1 MNMDTNKINDL
12 AKILRQNQLTKLD
25 LTEGDTRIVLEAGGR
40 QAVVEMPVVSVENI
54 AEVPVAEVPS
64 VEKAEAPAGVEQKS
78 PLVGTVYLAPQAGAE
93 PFVQVGDK
101 VKKGDVL
108 CIVESMKMFNN
119 IEAELEGT
127 IAELAA
133 RFDMTAEMIVAFI
146 DGLNASL
153 EEQFDMET
161 LAEDTKVC
169 INIDFEKLYK
179 LMIEYKAEHLS
190 NLPQWDSIY
199 DAETRKHFALEQK
212 KSKTIVKGEKIGR
225 NDPCPCGSG
234 KKYKKCCGRNA

>member
-1 MNMDTNKINDL
+1 MDTNKINDL

-54 AEVPVAEVPS
+54 AEVPS

-127 IAELAA
+127 IAAVCV
-133 RFDMTAEMIVAFI
+133 DNGQIVEFGQPLVRI
-146 DGLNASL
+146 LPEK
-153 EEQFDMET
+153 EE
-161 LAEDTKVC
+161 
-169 INIDFEKLYK
+169 N
-179 LMIEYKAEHLS
+179 
-190 NLPQWDSIY
+190 
-199 DAETRKHFALEQK
+199 
-212 KSKTIVKGEKIGR
+212 
-225 NDPCPCGSG
+225 
-234 KKYKKCCGRNA
+234 

>member
-127 IAELAA
+127 IAAVCVDNGQIVEFGHGFCHCRGNAVVFLLCRLCCFAVRADFKGDIRCIGVCLHHTCTVYVDFAFSRIRHA
-133 RFDMTAEMIVAFI
+133 RRP
-146 DGLNASL
+146 DG
-153 EEQFDMET
+153 
-161 LAEDTKVC
+161 
-169 INIDFEKLYK
+169 
-179 LMIEYKAEHLS
+179 
-190 NLPQWDSIY
+190 
-199 DAETRKHFALEQK
+199 
-212 KSKTIVKGEKIGR
+212 
-225 NDPCPCGSG
+225 
-234 KKYKKCCGRNA
+234 

>member
-40 QAVVEMPVVSVENI
+40 QAVVEMPVV
-54 AEVPVAEVPS
+54 S

-127 IAELAA
+127 IAAVCV
-133 RFDMTAEMIVAFI
+133 DNGQIVEFGQPLVRI
-146 DGLNASL
+146 LPEK
-153 EEQFDMET
+153 EE
-161 LAEDTKVC
+161 
-169 INIDFEKLYK
+169 N
-179 LMIEYKAEHLS
+179 
-190 NLPQWDSIY
+190 
-199 DAETRKHFALEQK
+199 
-212 KSKTIVKGEKIGR
+212 
-225 NDPCPCGSG
+225 
-234 KKYKKCCGRNA
+234 

>member
-25 LTEGDTRIVLEAGGR
+25 LTEGDTRIVL
-40 QAVVEMPVVSVENI
+40 
-54 AEVPVAEVPS
+54 
-64 VEKAEAPAGVEQKS
+64 KS

-127 IAELAA
+127 IAAVCV
-133 RFDMTAEMIVAFI
+133 DNGQIVEFGQPLVRI
-146 DGLNASL
+146 LPEK
-153 EEQFDMET
+153 EE
-161 LAEDTKVC
+161 
-169 INIDFEKLYK
+169 N
-179 LMIEYKAEHLS
+179 
-190 NLPQWDSIY
+190 
-199 DAETRKHFALEQK
+199 
-212 KSKTIVKGEKIGR
+212 
-225 NDPCPCGSG
+225 
-234 KKYKKCCGRNA
+234 